1 MRHTLAAVYRF
12 RVPGYYAATATL
24 LAVALST
31 FLTLG
36 ETVRQA
42 RGILSLIAVCVLAL
56 CIVLAFVAPAFLPDS
71 STVLVSSPVHGRWL
85 AMNSPASKVPSH
97 GVRAYGQTYAIDLV
111 SEPVDEVRPTFGEG
125 SAMRDPSEYPAFG
138 APVLAMC
145 DGVVVRASDWRRDH
159 RARSS
164 ALAVIYMMIEGAF
177 RELGGPGFAIGN
189 HVTVRGADGVHAMVA
204 HLQRGSVIVRVGETV
219 REGQQLGS
227 CGNSGNT
234 SEPHVHAQLMD
245 RASPWTGIG
254 IPMAFTGIS
263 LADAAEKVR
272 ALPQNGEHMTH
283 TL

>member
-1 MRHTLAAVYRF
+1 MRHALAAVYRF

-24 LAVALST
+24 LVVALST
-31 FLTLG
+31 FLPLG

-56 CIVLAFVAPAFLPDS
+56 CIVLAFVAPAFLPARA
-71 STVLVSSPVHGRWL
+71 TVLVSSRVPGRWL

-97 GVRAYGQTYAIDLV
+97 GVRAYGQSYAIDLV
-111 SEPVDEVRPTFGEG
+111 NEPADEVRPTFGDG
-125 SAMRDPSEYPAFG
+125 SAMRAPTEYPAFG
-138 APVLAMC
+138 KPVLAMC
-145 DGVVVRASDWRRDH
+145 EGVVVRASDWRRDH

-164 ALAVIYMMIEGAF
+164 TLAVVYMMIEGAF
-177 RELGGPGFAIGN
+177 RELGGPGFVMGN
-189 HVTVRGADGVHAMVA
+189 HVTIRGAEGVRATVA

-234 SEPHVHAQLMD
+234 SEPHVHAQIMD

-254 IPMAFTGIS
+254 FPMAFTGIS
-263 LADAAEKVR
+263 LADAAKVD
-272 ALPQNGEHMTH
+272 ALPRNGEHMTH
-283 TL
+283 TP